1 MGIVKLDQ
9 KKKKI
14 KKESKIRSGKKKKK
28 RLLHYFAMFSQFIIA
43 TVMVTLDIVG
53 LDYTIWL
60 FKVMHLSPLTIPPE
74 HPDISFPKREVL
86 VLFKKDK
93 FIHFTPNK

>member
-1 MGIVKLDQ
+1 
-9 KKKKI
+9 
-14 KKESKIRSGKKKKK
+14 
-28 RLLHYFAMFSQFIIA
+28 MFSQFIIA

-74 HPDISFPKREVL
+74 HPDISFPKTEVL